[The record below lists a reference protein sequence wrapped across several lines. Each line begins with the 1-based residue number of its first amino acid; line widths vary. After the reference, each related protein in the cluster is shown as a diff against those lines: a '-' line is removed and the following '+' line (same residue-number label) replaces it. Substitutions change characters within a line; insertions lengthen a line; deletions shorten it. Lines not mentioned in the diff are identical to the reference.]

1 MTPAAGPGVP
11 PFTLRFDHTRRHRAE
26 ELFPWLPA
34 LCGSVGF
41 GIGVAYL
48 VTVTSPWFLLL
59 LALPPLLYPGLFAL
73 LVDLAVHARRPVEV
87 VADADGLTITTG
99 GATRRL
105 PYAGVIQVYR
115 SGADW
120 VVLHRDGSSLAL
132 PAGAATEEQ
141 LAFLKGFA
149 RRAFEARKA
158 ARG

>member
-1 MTPAAGPGVP
+1 MP

-34 LCGSVGF
+34 LSGSVGF

-48 VTVTSPWFLLL
+48 VTVTSPWFLALLAVPLL
-59 LALPPLLYPGLFAL
+59 LFPGLFRL
-73 LVDLAVHARRPVEV
+73 LFDLAAKPRRPVEV
-87 VADADGLTITTG
+87 VADADGLTVTSG

-105 PYAGVIQVYR
+105 AYAGIIQVYR
-115 SGADW
+115 SGTDW
-120 VVLHRDGSSLAL
+120 VVLHRDGSSLTL
-132 PAGAATEEQ
+132 PAGAATDEQ

-158 ARG
+158 ARPD

>member
-1 MTPAAGPGVP
+1 MP

-48 VTVTSPWFLLL
+48 VTVTSRWFLPL
-59 LALPPLLYPGLFAL
+59 LALPPLLFPGLFRL
-73 LVDLAVHARRPVEV
+73 LLDLAACPRRQVHV
-87 VADADGLTITTG
+87 VADGDGLTITAG
-99 GATRRL
+99 GVTRRL
-105 PYAGVIQVYR
+105 AYAGIIQVYR

-158 ARG
+158 ARPD